1 MFNFYFFFRISSLI
15 LFYVVCLVI
24 IDNLFYDFNKI
35 IIDNYLF
42 YIDG

>member
-24 IDNLFYDFNKI
+24 IDNLFYDFSKI